1 MTETNGHRFVT
12 SAAVW
17 FFSIAT
23 FKRLKIALFRFF
35 TTLHRFLAESFRHAG
50 RGRQA

>member
-17 FFSIAT
+17 FFSIAA

-35 TTLHRFLAESFRHAG
+35 MTLYTESFRC
-50 RGRQA
+50 RRRQG